1 MTFYAAGKES
11 LSVNGKL
18 SESTEEKLF
27 VKLENFNL
35 ENVSRI
41 ALKHRPFLFGIAT
54 GSLTLQDYYKN
65 FMLITDFN
73 VDNWG
78 INRDTLGSLSLR
90 SYWDADNRNVIVGA
104 ENRVDD
110 AVPLVVQGYYTPE
123 KDTIDVGIHLEK
135 VGLERLGIYASD
147 FVTETAGNL
156 SGNVRI
162 SGNTYKPDISGFVYF
177 DSVGMK
183 VNVLNTKFFVHDSV
197 HIVNNHLLFR
207 NFYMKDIHGQQAVLN
222 GEYQFWENRYRLD
235 ARFEKFMVLNTGF
248 ADNESFYGQVY
259 LSGLADLDNHNGV
272 DNVTVN
278 ARTENDS
285 RLYLPLSA
293 GMTEQ
298 SIIFCILSI
307 PDSRRIRRYN
317 LNRQYRILI

>member
-1 MTFYAAGKES
+1 
-11 LSVNGKL
+11 
-18 SESTEEKLF
+18 
-27 VKLENFNL
+27 
-35 ENVSRI
+35 
-41 ALKHRPFLFGIAT
+41 
-54 GSLTLQDYYKN
+54 
-65 FMLITDFN
+65 
-73 VDNWG
+73 
-78 INRDTLGSLSLR
+78 
-90 SYWDADNRNVIVGA
+90 
-104 ENRVDD
+104 
-110 AVPLVVQGYYTPE
+110 
-123 KDTIDVGIHLEK
+123 
-135 VGLERLGIYASD
+135 
-147 FVTETAGNL
+147 
-156 SGNVRI
+156 
-162 SGNTYKPDISGFVYF
+162 
-177 DSVGMK
+177 MK

-293 GMTEQ
+293 GMTDAVQ
-298 SIIFCILSI
+298 
-307 PDSRRIRRYN
+307 
-317 LNRQYRILI
+317 

>member
-1 MTFYAAGKES
+1 
-11 LSVNGKL
+11 
-18 SESTEEKLF
+18 
-27 VKLENFNL
+27 
-35 ENVSRI
+35 
-41 ALKHRPFLFGIAT
+41 
-54 GSLTLQDYYKN
+54 
-65 FMLITDFN
+65 
-73 VDNWG
+73 
-78 INRDTLGSLSLR
+78 
-90 SYWDADNRNVIVGA
+90 
-104 ENRVDD
+104 
-110 AVPLVVQGYYTPE
+110 
-123 KDTIDVGIHLEK
+123 
-135 VGLERLGIYASD
+135 
-147 FVTETAGNL
+147 
-156 SGNVRI
+156 
-162 SGNTYKPDISGFVYF
+162 
-177 DSVGMK
+177 
-183 VNVLNTKFFVHDSV
+183 
-197 HIVNNHLLFR
+197 
-207 NFYMKDIHGQQAVLN
+207 MKDIHGQQAVLN